1 MKGCLVPIILL
12 IVLLGLIIGGGIYL
26 DELGVVNLKPVLS
39 KVPLLKKR
47 YASYKEFPQVSFE
60 LLKGEELRKLQE
72 SIELNMEELG
82 KKEEGLLSKEKEL
95 SNLEKELKG
104 KDEELRQKDIALQ
117 ERIDAFNDRE
127 ANLDR
132 MATLYQSMSPAK
144 AAAILQNLDD
154 QIVIDIFRRMKGEI
168 VSAVLM
174 QMDPQKAATV
184 SRKMS
189 R

>member
-12 IVLLGLIIGGGIYL
+12 IVLLGLIVGGGIYL
-26 DELGVVNLKPVLS
+26 DKLGVINLKPVLS
-39 KVPLLKKR
+39 KIPVVKNKYLSVKGSP
-47 YASYKEFPQVSFE
+47 EVSFE
-60 LLKGEELRKLQE
+60 LLKGEELRKFQE
-72 SIELNMEELG
+72 SIEMKMEELE
-82 KKEEGLLSKEKEL
+82 KKEEGLVGKEKEL

-117 ERIDAFNDRE
+117 ERIDAFNDQE
-127 ANLDR
+127 ANLGK

-144 AAAILQNLDD
+144 SAAILQNLDD
-154 QIVIDIFRRMKGEI
+154 QIVIDIFRRMEEGI

-174 QMDPQKAATV
+174 QMDPQKAAAV

>member
-1 MKGCLVPIILL
+1 MKSYLVPIILL
-12 IVLLGLIIGGGIYL
+12 IVLLGLIIGGGFYL
-26 DELGVVNLKPVLS
+26 DKLGVINLKPVLS
-39 KVPLLKKR
+39 KIPLLKNR
-47 YASYKEFPQVSFE
+47 YLSAKKSPQVSFE

-72 SIELNMEELG
+72 SIELKMEELD
-82 KKEEGLLSKEKEL
+82 KKEEGLLAKEKEL
-95 SNLEKELKG
+95 LDFEKGLTG

-117 ERIDAFNDRE
+117 ERMDAFNDQE
-127 ANLDR
+127 ANLDK
-132 MATLYQSMSPAK
+132 MATLYQNMNPAK

-154 QIVIDIFRRMKGEI
+154 QIVIDILRRMEEGI
-168 VSAVLM
+168 VSAVMM